1 MLDLTRWS
9 DEHSPPGTRLQRP
22 GSRSRSRLNALAS
35 SSGQQGSS
43 PEPWPPECTRSR
55 SRDIRVLPPLPR
67 LPDLPLWLEP
77 PESRAIARDR
87 RALSRH
93 LSRQSVG
100 RSGISWSHHSAV
112 FRLKYN
118 SNLRTGTGIRLAPT
132 VKLKVPLCGHPGQ
145 ATASTLPLMSTLQSK
160 FEEESGEEAA
170 LSKAP

>member
-1 MLDLTRWS
+1 
-9 DEHSPPGTRLQRP
+9 
-22 GSRSRSRLNALAS
+22 
-35 SSGQQGSS
+35 
-43 PEPWPPECTRSR
+43 
-55 SRDIRVLPPLPR
+55 VLPPLPR
-67 LPDLPLWLEP
+67 LPDLPLWLQP

-118 SNLRTGTGIRLAPT
+118 GNLRTGTGIRLAPT

-145 ATASTLPLMSTLQSK
+145 ATASALPLMSTLPSK
-160 FEEESGEEAA
+160 FEAEPGEEAA
-170 LSKAP
+170 LSNTII